1 MDSVFLHKKPN
12 FEKLKDFGFE
22 KINNNYLFETEL
34 DEIQMRLCVSV
45 AENGEVGTKVFDI
58 SSGDEYTL
66 YKVPSA
72 VGAFVGQVREEVS
85 GVLLRISEDCFEEEI
100 FKTDGAKAV
109 IAYIKEKYGDEFEY
123 LWEKFPDNAV
133 VRRKDNKKWY
143 AALLTVKNEKLGLE
157 SGEILEILDIRA
169 DSEDIRLLTDNEKIY
184 PGYHMNKKH
193 WITVILNGTVSDREV
208 FELIDKSYVSAKK
221 R

>member
-34 DEIQMRLCVSV
+34 NEIQMRLCVSV

-109 IAYIKEKYGDEFEY
+109 IVYIKEKYGDDFEY

-143 AALLTVKNEKLGLE
+143 AALLTVKSEKLGLE

-169 DSEDIRLLTDNEKIY
+169 DSEDIRSLADNEKIY

-193 WITVILNGTVSDREV
+193 WITVILNGTVSDCEV
-208 FELIDKSYVSAKK
+208 FELIDKSYELANK